1 MKAIRETQVAQALMY
16 LRKMNC
22 AKLFSDAVCQ
32 SPEFFRNLWAELL
45 ERPELGALLERLE
58 QNGSLP
64 YYITHELFP
73 WGETYS
79 ILTVSPYE
87 EDFALATPAYID
99 EIGAYRAYAYVWNVT
114 EDHRSEY
121 GSVYLKNEDG
131 MLVRVR

>member
-1 MKAIRETQVAQALMY
+1 MKALREEQVAQALLY

-22 AKLFSDAVCQ
+22 EKLFSDAVCQ

-45 ERPELGALLERLE
+45 ERPELVPLLERLE

-87 EDFALATPAYID
+87 EDFALSMPTLIP
-99 EIGAYRAYAYVWNVT
+99 EMGAYRAYAYVWNVT
-114 EDHRSEY
+114 DDYKSEY
-121 GSVYLKNEDG
+121 GSVYLKNEHG
-131 MLVRVR
+131 MLVRVG